1 MDTGQD
7 QAYKDTANSEN
18 RVVSSQDKIVSL
30 ERFVADHEVQI
41 EKLEER
47 VGMLIQLTAQ
57 MDVFLRE
64 MLKAGHF
71 EDTVNKIQGKPP
83 AIIMGAK

>member
-7 QAYKDTANSEN
+7 QAYRDTASSES
-18 RVVSSQDKIVSL
+18 RAVSNQDKIVSL

-71 EDTVNKIQGKPP
+71 EATVDKIQGKPP
-83 AIIMGAK
+83 AIIMGVK